1 MKLGKNTSWFY
12 LARRLSKLTIL
23 GLILGITMVA
33 SSATAA
39 PAVLVVG
46 EAVLPATSNNT
57 FTRIEFPA
65 TFAGPPTA
73 PPNVFAMTTLAGGD
87 PCVIRIQNVDNT
99 GFDAVCYEPVNADG
113 AHPGMTFEYVAV
125 ANGTTDVPIA
135 NSSDSLTFE
144 SSCINTDA
152 QTYSDNCD
160 DCAGPTGTVDVD
172 FSTTFSAAPALL
184 TAIQTT
190 NNTGAGGEPVFID
203 TATSNVTAA
212 DFDLSIDR
220 LEAGVGALTTTER
233 ACYLAVEQSACTQL
247 DFSSFG
253 GPASLTFNAV
263 NTARVVD
270 GFSNG
275 CSSGEGATFANG
287 CFSNTPI
294 AIASSITRAG
304 IDGHVLRRCSVN
316 ATEITLTADEDQI
329 SDPDRRHTTEAI
341 SAFAFS
347 ETFTTPVT
355 LNRANVNIF
364 GRKAL
369 FEWQT
374 SAESFHLGF
383 NLWGEQNGEWVQ
395 LNKRLIPG
403 GGKAASGVREYQKTV
418 RLKREQYG
426 EITVFGISTVDTA
439 GFEEFYGPFQDGE
452 DYGEIAINEPIDWQ
466 EQRALFDQRLKDLGY
481 LEFNGRILKTNARS
495 AARSVEQRYSPTKSV
510 ANFVPSDYGI
520 QLIKA
525 ETLLAVLPNW
535 RGTPIDKL
543 ALTLN
548 GEAHPRHIVSKDSLL
563 SNDDQIFFVATEPV
577 GADAIYL
584 RHYNYQLRL
593 SESLAR
599 PAQIGEGD
607 PRSVTA
613 IANNHG
619 LFSQQLTQ
627 IRAYS
632 AALNNGDP
640 WYDAE
645 LFTTGNPVSK
655 VYSFDLHEKT
665 LSNEPA
671 ILKVGLFGSINL
683 PGKPDHHVQIRV
695 NGHLI
700 HELDFDGIG
709 EQQLALNL
717 KKGTLLAGEN
727 TLTITLPG
735 DTANG
740 VDIVL
745 VDQIE
750 LQYTSLLSDADRF
763 EFQVAADSRIVQV
776 APNSRST
783 KFSPVLAW
791 QKNGALVIMQGATR
805 APDGVLLFKPL
816 EHKDSTF
823 YTVALESTWNPIQN
837 ILVSVPK
844 LQHEID
850 SDLLVVTHPTLLSEE
865 LDEYLAQKSENGL
878 RVHQLNW
885 LDIVETYG
893 FGNATP
899 AALDRYLELN
909 NEFAPLDN
917 LLIVGG
923 HSWDYLNVS
932 GQNTINLIPT
942 HYHPIGIFGHAP
954 TDNAYA
960 DLNGDN
966 IPELSVGRWPARNQA
981 DLTTIIDKSKRWSA
995 KASEENFLD
1004 AVLLTQQPDARG
1016 LNFDQQM
1023 LGRVTAPLVQT
1034 GLLGSKNQI
1043 SMQELLDGAVDDPI
1057 LTARRMLK
1065 ESIEAGADLV
1075 SFAGHASTSAWGYQS
1090 IVNTE
1095 FIQSLQNH
1103 DNPLLVMPLACYTTY
1118 YESPSINTLAHQWLF
1133 AGAQG
1138 AAAVHG
1144 ASVLGEYRE
1153 NAIFAERFIRNSKD
1167 IKTLG
1172 GAIKA
1177 AKLEMSPNNPMLH
1190 NWALL
1195 GDPTLH
1201 LH

>member
-1 MKLGKNTSWFY
+1 MKLGKNTSWFAQASK
-12 LARRLSKLTIL
+12 LARLTLL
-23 GLILGITMVA
+23 GLIIGLTA
-33 SSATAA
+33 LAKSAAAA
-39 PAVLVVG
+39 PAVFVVG
-46 EAVLPATSNNT
+46 EAVLPATSNNS
-57 FTRIEFPA
+57 FTRIDFPA
-65 TFAGPPTA
+65 TFAGPPAA

-99 GFDAVCYEPVNADG
+99 GFEAVCYEPVNEDG

-144 SSCINTDA
+144 SNCINTDE
-152 QTYSDNCD
+152 QTYSNNCD
-160 DCAGPTGTVDVD
+160 NCAGPTGTVDVN
-172 FSTTFSAAPALL
+172 FANTFSGAPALL
-184 TAIQTT
+184 TAIQTA

-233 ACYLAVEQSACTQL
+233 VCYLAAEQSACTQL

-253 GPASLTFNAV
+253 GPASLTFNSV
-263 NTARVVD
+263 NTGRVVD
-270 GFSNG
+270 GFTNG

-287 CFSNTPI
+287 CFSSTPI
-294 AIASSITRAG
+294 AIASSISRAG

-316 ATEITLTADEDQI
+316 AAEITLTADEDQI
-329 SDPDRRHTTEAI
+329 SDPDRQHTTEAI

-355 LNRANVNIF
+355 LNRASVNIF

-383 NLWGEQNGEWVQ
+383 NLWGEQNGAWVQ
-395 LNKRLIPG
+395 LNNRLIPG
-403 GGKAASGVREYQKTV
+403 GGKATAGVREYQKTV
-418 RLKREQYG
+418 RLKREQFD
-426 EITVFGISTVDTA
+426 EISAFGISTVDTA

-452 DYGEIAINEPIDWQ
+452 DYGELAINEPIDWQ
-466 EQRALFDQRLKDLGY
+466 EQRTLFDQRLKDLGY
-481 LEFNGRILKTNARS
+481 LKFNGRIVKTNARRAERSIEQQYS
-495 AARSVEQRYSPTKSV
+495 ASKSV
-510 ANFVPSDYGI
+510 ANFEPSSSGM
-520 QLIKA
+520 QLINA
-525 ETLLAVLPNW
+525 ATLLAVLPNW
-535 RGTPIDKL
+535 RGKPINRL

-548 GEAHPRHIVSKDSLL
+548 GEARPRHIVSKDSFL
-563 SNDDQIFFVATEPV
+563 SDDDQIYFVATEPD

-593 SESLAR
+593 STSLAR
-599 PAQIGEGD
+599 PAQIAEGD
-607 PRSVTA
+607 PLSVTA
-613 IANNHG
+613 IAGDHG

-627 IRAYS
+627 TRAYS

-655 VYSFDLHEKT
+655 VYSFALPEDT
-665 LSNEPA
+665 LSNQPA
-671 ILKVGLFGSINL
+671 TLNVSLFGSINL
-683 PGKPDHHVQIRV
+683 PGSPDHHVQIRV
-695 NGHLI
+695 NGNLVY
-700 HELDFDGIG
+700 ELDFDGIG
-709 EQQLALNL
+709 EQQIALEL
-717 KKGTLLAGEN
+717 EKGILLAGDN

-745 VDQIE
+745 IDKIQ
-750 LQYTSLLSDADRF
+750 LQYTNLLSGADLF
-763 EFQVAADSRIVQV
+763 EFQVAADSQIVQV
-776 APNSRST
+776 TPNSLSAE
-783 KFSPVLAW
+783 FSPVFAW
-791 QKNGALVIMQGATR
+791 QKNGALVVMQGATR

-816 EHKDSTF
+816 EQSDNSF
-823 YTVALESTWNPIQN
+823 YTVAVATAWNPIQN
-837 ILVSVPK
+837 ISASVPV
-844 LQHEID
+844 LQHEVE
-850 SDLLVVTHPTLLSEE
+850 SDLLVIAHPTLMGEE
-865 LDEYLAQKSENGL
+865 LDEYLAEKSQNGL
-878 RVHQLNW
+878 RVRQLNW

-899 AALDRYLELN
+899 AALDRFLELN

-966 IPELSVGRWPARNQA
+966 IPELSVGRWPARNQT
-981 DLTTIIDKSKRWSA
+981 DLTTIIEKSKRWSA

-1004 AVLLTQQPDARG
+1004 AVLLTQQLDGRG
-1016 LNFDQQM
+1016 LDFDQQM
-1023 LGRVTAPLVQT
+1023 LGRVTAPLLQT
-1034 GLLGSKNQI
+1034 GLLGSKNLI
-1043 SMQELLDGAVDDPI
+1043 SMQELLDSEVDEPI
-1057 LTARRMLK
+1057 LTARRMLN

-1103 DNPLLVMPLACYTTY
+1103 NNPLVVMPLACYTTY

-1133 AGAQG
+1133 AGSQG
-1138 AAAVHG
+1138 AAAIHG

-1177 AKLEMSPNNPMLH
+1177 AKLEMSANNPMLH

-1195 GDPTLH
+1195 GDPTLP